1 MRSSLLFV
9 LILACSRSCTIPFA
23 RFRSSE
29 FGTRSTAD
37 FVNACG
43 AALDVIGMADP
54 DLAGGPGRPDDGIC
68 GLIEARAFDG
78 FRLKVECEIGAC
90 ESDDSV
96 CVQVVDVN
104 IVLAQ
109 LVEDVEC
116 GVEIQGASAVLVDG
130 EALDLSH
137 ISADGRQVGSVVEA
151 VQVMAAKR
159 GDNVE
164 DFGGQH

>member
-1 MRSSLLFV
+1 MHDSV
-9 LILACSRSCTIPFA
+9 CSVSVIWVWNEVDCNLCECLWR
-23 RFRSSE
+23 
-29 FGTRSTAD
+29 G
-37 FVNACG
+37 
-43 AALDVIGMADP
+43 IGMADP
-54 DLAGGPGRPDDGIC
+54 DLAGGPRRPDDGIC

-151 VQVMAAKR
+151 VQVVAAKR
-159 GDNVE
+159 GDKVE
-164 DFGGQH
+164 VFGGQHFFSVFVV